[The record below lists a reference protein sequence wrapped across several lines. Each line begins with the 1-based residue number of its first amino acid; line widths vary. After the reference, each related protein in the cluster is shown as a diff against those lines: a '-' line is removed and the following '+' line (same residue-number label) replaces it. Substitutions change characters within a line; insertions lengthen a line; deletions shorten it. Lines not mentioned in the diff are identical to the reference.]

1 MKRPSRK
8 VLAFIT
14 AALLNV
20 GVLGLGAGQV
30 AAGSG
35 LTQWSWAASG
45 YYPSTTSY
53 KYSNIS
59 GMWQVV
65 LAGFGCMKHVDGIFG
80 SATQSVTN
88 IVQGTMGVP
97 QTGAADSTS
106 WSTAQSFP
114 GEGGGLA
121 LHPNGVTGYS
131 YTQYVYSPGGSAG
144 LFQYSSY
151 LQQWQFDANVDGQ
164 GTNPAW
170 FLATPSRT
178 MGSSNGQPSC
188 PVG

>member
-59 GMWQVV
+59 GM
-65 LAGFGCMKHVDGIFG
+65 
-80 SATQSVTN
+80 
-88 IVQGTMGVP
+88 
-97 QTGAADSTS
+97 
-106 WSTAQSFP
+106 
-114 GEGGGLA
+114 
-121 LHPNGVTGYS
+121 
-131 YTQYVYSPGGSAG
+131 
-144 LFQYSSY
+144 
-151 LQQWQFDANVDGQ
+151 
-164 GTNPAW
+164 
-170 FLATPSRT
+170 
-178 MGSSNGQPSC
+178 
-188 PVG
+188 